1 MTRSAG
7 HRRRTACQRAA
18 GRAVVLAGSTLALLM
33 GMAGSASAAGSGGPP
48 PALNFIRA
56 VDSRGIS
63 LWQYEMSLDRGGVT
77 DPGKF
82 FWSLLIDLGWEAYR
96 ASLAIVIW
104 LTDWI
109 LGFSWLATIS
119 TPVLALSDSLTG
131 MVARFGLT
139 AVLTTAAAVVAVSW
153 MARGRWALGLFELA
167 TTLIV
172 ASLAVGALA
181 SPVQSIAGQDGLL
194 MQSRDLGLSV
204 ANGLAS
210 NGQQVDADPARM
222 QATTTALLTDTFI
235 RVPAQLMN
243 FGAVI
248 DGGSCE
254 SAYDKVLK
262 DGPYG
267 TDSDIRDAIKDCDEE
282 LGTYAENPSV
292 GQVMSLVVLAPATL
306 LILIF
311 AMLLGGSVL
320 LAAVYALY
328 QGLKAI
334 VTLVTGLLPGAARG
348 ALWATAA
355 DLIIALVTLVFSVVF
370 LAGYLLIIQDTFA
383 ASSGGTNNIMATFF
397 FVDALLIVG
406 MVAFWRGRKS
416 LQRAAGKLAQI
427 LASRPSTAAT
437 ALPQKRPFDPT
448 ALYYKG
454 KLAAGAYN
462 TLTGRGRGGAGS
474 SGGGGLGEQDTSTPP
489 VTPSVAPRGPGRHGA
504 GGTGPAGPPAGSP
517 TGGGGRGGG
526 SGGAASAGSAGA
538 AGRVTRRVLTSR
550 AVSRTGQLV
559 RTGTTVA
566 AAVSSGGTSAVLTQA
581 LPKVAG
587 KALKGQVLNT
597 ARRQLVRGQLERS
610 QRALPAGPTK
620 PAQPPSP
627 AVRHER
633 NPPAALAG
641 TAVGRGKVAG
651 SRLPRGRVD
660 IVPPTDG
667 PRARESGGRP
677 AAHATGV
684 PAGQEVQRLRAAL
697 LARQQRALPAPPPA
711 PLDR

>member
-1 MTRSAG
+1 MTMSAG
-7 HRRRTACQRAA
+7 PRRRPTWQRAA
-18 GRAVVLAGSTLALLM
+18 GRGAVLAGSTLTLLM

-96 ASLAIVIW
+96 ASLAVVIW

-131 MVARFGLT
+131 IVARFGLT

-153 MARGRWALGLFELA
+153 MARGRWALGLFELF
-167 TTLIV
+167 TSLIV

-222 QATTTALLTDTFI
+222 QANTTALLTDTFI

-248 DGGSCE
+248 DGGPCE
-254 SAYDKVLK
+254 GAYDKVLK

-267 TDSDIRDAIKDCDEE
+267 TDSNIRDAVKDCDED

-416 LQRAAGKLAQI
+416 LQRAAGKLAQV

-462 TLTGRGRGGAGS
+462 TLTGRGRRSPTDSAGGERDTPAG
-474 SGGGGLGEQDTSTPP
+474 PP
-489 VTPSVAPRGPGRHGA
+489 VAPSAAPRGPGRGGA
-504 GGTGPAGPPAGSP
+504 GGTGPTRPAQGPPPGGGGG
-517 TGGGGRGGG
+517 TGGGSAG
-526 SGGAASAGSAGA
+526 AGSAGV
-538 AGRVTRRVLTSR
+538 AGRVTRRVLAAR

-559 RTGTTVA
+559 RFGATVA
-566 AAVSSGGTSAVLTQA
+566 AAASSAGTSTVLTQA

-587 KALKGQVLNT
+587 KPLKGRVINT

-610 QRALPAGPTK
+610 QLALPTG
-620 PAQPPSP
+620 PAQPPAAAKGDRAP
-627 AVRHER
+627 V
-633 NPPAALAG
+633 AALAG
-641 TAVGRGKVAG
+641 TPVAGGTAAG
-651 SRLPRGRVD
+651 SRLPRGRVQ
-660 IVPPTDG
+660 IVSPTDG
-667 PRARESGGRP
+667 PREVAGGARPSGG
-677 AAHATGV
+677 
-684 PAGQEVQRLRAAL
+684 PAGQADVARLRAAL
-697 LARQQRALPAPPPA
+697 LARRRLALPAAPPA
-711 PLDR
+711 VPGR